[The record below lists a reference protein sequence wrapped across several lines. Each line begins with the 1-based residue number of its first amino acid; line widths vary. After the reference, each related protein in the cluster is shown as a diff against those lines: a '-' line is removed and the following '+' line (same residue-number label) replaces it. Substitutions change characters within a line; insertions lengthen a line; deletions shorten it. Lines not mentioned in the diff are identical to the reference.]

1 VTNPLAIQ
9 GLIFHQDTRR
19 DILVSRTGDQEQA
32 VWLRNSEIDF
42 EPITGGL
49 VDVICPAGLAAERGL
64 A

>member
-1 VTNPLAIQ
+1 MTDPLTIH
-9 GLIFHQDTRR
+9 GLVFIQDTRR

-32 VWLRNSEIDF
+32 VWLRKSQIEF